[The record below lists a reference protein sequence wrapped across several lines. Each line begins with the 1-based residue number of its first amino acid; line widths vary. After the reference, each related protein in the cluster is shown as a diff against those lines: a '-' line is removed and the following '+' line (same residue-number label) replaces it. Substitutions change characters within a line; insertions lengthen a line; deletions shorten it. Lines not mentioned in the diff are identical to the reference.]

1 MMRALLL
8 AILPAVAGAALMGP
22 TAIAAPAKKPVDY
35 ATQVAGTWQ
44 GDVTSDARG
53 SSRTGVTVTI
63 TRIGPNKV
71 EIACDYARIPKVQLG
86 LARYADSL
94 QAVSGPVVF
103 LIQLDKDP
111 NRLDLTID
119 DAALTVR
126 R

>member
-8 AILPAVAGAALMGP
+8 ATLPVMAGTVAPSATL
-22 TAIAAPAKKPVDY
+22 AAPARKPVDY
-35 ATQVAGTWQ
+35 AAQVAGVWQ

-53 SSRTGVTVTI
+53 SSRTGVTVTV
-63 TRIGPNKV
+63 TRIGPNRV
-71 EIACDYARIPKVQLG
+71 EIACDYARIPRVQLG

-103 LIQLDKDP
+103 LIDLAKDP

-119 DAALTVR
+119 DASLIVR

>member
-8 AILPAVAGAALMGP
+8 ATLSVTASAALTSAAVAV
-22 TAIAAPAKKPVDY
+22 PAKKPVDY
-35 ATQVAGTWQ
+35 AAQVAGVWQ

-63 TRIGPNKV
+63 TRIGPNRV
-71 EIACDYARIPKVQLG
+71 EIACDYARIPTVQVGLG
-86 LARYADSL
+86 RYADSL

-103 LIQLDKDP
+103 LILLDKDP

>member
-1 MMRALLL
+1 MVRALLL
-8 AILPAVAGAALMGP
+8 AILPVMAGLAVMAPAAA
-22 TAIAAPAKKPVDY
+22 TPAKKPVDY
-35 ATQVAGTWQ
+35 ATQVAGVWQ

-53 SSRTGVTVTI
+53 SSHPGVTVTI

-71 EIACDYARIPKVQLG
+71 EIACDYARIPKVQVG

-103 LIQLDKDP
+103 LILLDKDP